1 MRGHIQTKMIHTKP
15 QPSLFD
21 ITMSKQEQSQFVDIQ
36 ASIQNQFYPL
46 PKNPQV
52 NCIEPFTRGGDST
65 VLQIRDRCFRSKVI
79 FLKIYFIYIIYY
91 LYNGRI
97 TISRINGFWIRIQ

>member
-1 MRGHIQTKMIHTKP
+1 MSSYQSVPTKGVPRIPEKRDHIQKITLQENR

-21 ITMSKQEQSQFVDIQ
+21 AKMSKRVQSRFVDIQ

-52 NCIEPFTRGGDST
+52 NCIEPFTRGGDSS
-65 VLQIRDRCFRSKVI
+65 VLQIRDRC
-79 FLKIYFIYIIYY
+79 
-91 LYNGRI
+91 
-97 TISRINGFWIRIQ
+97 TE

>member
-1 MRGHIQTKMIHTKP
+1 MSSYQSISTKGVPRIPEKRDHIQTKMIHTKR

-21 ITMSKQEQSQFVDIQ
+21 ITMSKRDQSQFVDIQ

-46 PKNPQV
+46 PKHPQV

-65 VLQIRDRCFRSKVI
+65 VLQIRDRC
-79 FLKIYFIYIIYY
+79 
-91 LYNGRI
+91 
-97 TISRINGFWIRIQ
+97 TE

>member
-1 MRGHIQTKMIHTKP
+1 MSSYQSVPTKGVPRIPEMRDHIQTKMIHTEP

-21 ITMSKQEQSQFVDIQ
+21 ATMSKQDQSQFVDIQ

-65 VLQIRDRCFRSKVI
+65 VLQIRDRC
-79 FLKIYFIYIIYY
+79 
-91 LYNGRI
+91 
-97 TISRINGFWIRIQ
+97 TE

>member
-1 MRGHIQTKMIHTKP
+1 MSSYQSISTKGVPRIPEMRDHIQTKMIRTKP

-21 ITMSKQEQSQFVDIQ
+21 ITMSKQQQSQFVDIQ

-46 PKNPQV
+46 PKHPQV

-65 VLQIRDRCFRSKVI
+65 VLQIRDRC
-79 FLKIYFIYIIYY
+79 
-91 LYNGRI
+91 
-97 TISRINGFWIRIQ
+97 TE

>member
-1 MRGHIQTKMIHTKP
+1 MSSYQSVPTKDVPRIPEMRDQIQKVMLHTKP

-21 ITMSKQEQSQFVDIQ
+21 ITMSKQQQSQFVDIQ

-65 VLQIRDRCFRSKVI
+65 VLQIRDRCAE
-79 FLKIYFIYIIYY
+79 
-91 LYNGRI
+91 
-97 TISRINGFWIRIQ
+97 

>member
-1 MRGHIQTKMIHTKP
+1 MSSYQSVPTKDVPRIPEKRDHIQKVMLHTKP

-21 ITMSKQEQSQFVDIQ
+21 ATMSKQDQSQFVDIQ

-46 PKNPQV
+46 PKHPQV

-65 VLQIRDRCFRSKVI
+65 VLQIRDRC
-79 FLKIYFIYIIYY
+79 
-91 LYNGRI
+91 
-97 TISRINGFWIRIQ
+97 TE